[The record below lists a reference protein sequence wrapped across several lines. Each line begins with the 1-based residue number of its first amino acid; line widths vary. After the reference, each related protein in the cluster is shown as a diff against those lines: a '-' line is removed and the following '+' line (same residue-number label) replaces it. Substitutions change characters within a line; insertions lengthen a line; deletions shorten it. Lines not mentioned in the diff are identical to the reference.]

1 MHTCDV
7 IAYYGFVGY
16 ELITKAIKG
25 YDPIIGMNTS
35 NTSHVWGHDLA
46 RYGKALVPHK
56 YPRKNSYFS

>member
-7 IAYYGFVGY
+7 ITYYGFVGY

-35 NTSHVWGHDLA
+35 NASHV
-46 RYGKALVPHK
+46 
-56 YPRKNSYFS
+56 